1 VYRLFQLVALSTL
14 LSLVVTFTLRN
25 EALLAAWNKPL
36 LTKRLLQF
44 SPTHTEWV
52 PTTALDYLLSVRSA
66 VATNATPVF
75 TSENLEE
82 LRAERHDL
90 EGISDEAILSLLTR
104 EGYRVGYMDITE
116 AYGNGKI
123 NGGLSDLDSSKMPS
137 YATVNATAHPEF
149 QRLVDMVSAEELK
162 HIVSELSTS
171 FRTRYYRSGH
181 ARGQHYL
188 QSPVPIPFLI
198 ILSSARPLD
207 SVLHV

>member
-1 VYRLFQLVALSTL
+1 MLH
-14 LSLVVTFTLRN
+14 
-25 EALLAAWNKPL
+25 
-36 LTKRLLQF
+36 QF
-44 SPTHTEWV
+44 SQP
-52 PTTALDYLLSVRSA
+52 
-66 VATNATPVF
+66 
-75 TSENLEE
+75 ENLEE
-82 LRAERHDL
+82 LRAERHHL

-116 AYGNGKI
+116 AYENGKI
-123 NGGLSDLDSSKMPS
+123 NDALSDLDSSKMPS

-162 HIVSELSTS
+162 HIVTELSTS

-188 QSPVPIPFLI
+188 LSPVPTPFLI
-198 ILSSARPLD
+198 ILYSARPLD